1 MLRCAFIVLAKM
13 WQTHKNGRED
23 AFLKG
28 SGLDSGTGRRI
39 VAQRIVQ
46 QPGELT

>member
-1 MLRCAFIVLAKM
+1 VLARM

-28 SGLDSGTGRRI
+28 SGLDSGTG
-39 VAQRIVQ
+39 
-46 QPGELT
+46 